1 MKIILT
7 QTDFRTAIADYLAKQ
22 GMNPDSPVFDSME
35 IDVDD
40 IEVDLNPFA
49 VSKEQKDKPVQQ
61 RKRRTRAEIEADE
74 AKANKMNPVYETTEP
89 VPTQA
94 LGAAIE
100 PVVQVQET
108 VKPSTPSLFEPNLE
122 EDSVEESL
130 GSIVDG
136 IEEAVAKTKAK
147 EPESIFG

>member
-7 QTDFRTAIADYLAKQ
+7 QADFRTAISDFLAKQ
-22 GMNPDSPVFDSME
+22 GINVNTDTAD
-35 IDVDD
+35 IDAND
-40 IEVDLNPFA
+40 IEIDLNP
-49 VSKEQKDKPVQQ
+49 EQAASGTKPVQQ
-61 RKRRTRAEIEADE
+61 RKRRTRAEIEAEE
-74 AKANKMNPVYETTEP
+74 AKAKVNPVYETTDS

-100 PVVQVQET
+100 PVKQAQES
-108 VKPSTPSLFEPNLE
+108 VKPAPESLFEPDLV
-122 EDSVEESL
+122 EDTVEESL

-136 IEEAVAKTKAK
+136 LEVAVAKTKAK

>member
-7 QTDFRTAIADYLAKQ
+7 QADFRTAISDFLTKQ
-22 GMNPDSPVFDSME
+22 GINVNTDIAD
-35 IDVDD
+35 IDAND
-40 IEVDLNPFA
+40 IEIDLNP
-49 VSKEQKDKPVQQ
+49 EQAASGTKPVQQ

-74 AKANKMNPVYETTEP
+74 AKAKMNPVYETTEP

-100 PVVQVQET
+100 PVKQVQET
-108 VKPSTPSLFEPNLE
+108 VKPNPESLFEPELS
-122 EDSVEESL
+122 EDDPEESL

-136 IEEAVAKTKAK
+136 LEVAVAKTKAK

>member
-7 QTDFRTAIADYLAKQ
+7 QADFRIAISDFLTKQGINVNTDIAD
-22 GMNPDSPVFDSME
+22 
-35 IDVDD
+35 IDTND
-40 IEVDLNPFA
+40 IEIDLNP
-49 VSKEQKDKPVQQ
+49 EQAASGTKPVQQ

-74 AKANKMNPVYETTEP
+74 AKAKMNPVYETTEP

-100 PVVQVQET
+100 PVKQVQET
-108 VKPSTPSLFEPNLE
+108 VKPTPESLFEPELS
-122 EDSVEESL
+122 EDDPEESL

-136 IEEAVAKTKAK
+136 LEVAVAKTKAK

>member
-7 QTDFRTAIADYLAKQ
+7 QADFRIAISDYLVKQ
-22 GMNPDSPVFDSME
+22 GINMSIESG
-35 IDVDD
+35 D
-40 IEVDLNPFA
+40 IEAKDIEIDLNPEH
-49 VSKEQKDKPVQQ
+49 VSSADKPVQQ

-74 AKANKMNPVYETTEP
+74 AKAKMNPVYETTEP

-100 PVVQVQET
+100 PVKQVQET
-108 VKPSTPSLFEPNLE
+108 VKPTPESLFEPELS
-122 EDSVEESL
+122 EDDPEESL

-136 IEEAVAKTKAK
+136 LEVAVAKTKAK

>member
-7 QTDFRTAIADYLAKQ
+7 QADFRTAISDFLAKQ
-22 GMNPDSPVFDSME
+22 GINVNTDIAD
-35 IDVDD
+35 IDAND
-40 IEVDLNPFA
+40 IEIDLNP
-49 VSKEQKDKPVQQ
+49 EQATSATKPVQQ

-74 AKANKMNPVYETTEP
+74 AKAKMNPVYETTEP

-100 PVVQVQET
+100 PVTQAQET
-108 VKPSTPSLFEPNLE
+108 VKPSTASLFEPNLE
-122 EDSVEESL
+122 EDTVEESL